1 MARSFTQAQKALP
14 AAQASISAQFPHLH
28 DRALAYLKGLL
39 LDGGLEPGDM
49 VSTES
54 IAKALGI
61 SRAPAMD
68 AVKRL
73 ANEGFLLIL
82 PQIGCRVPVPDAE
95 EVADFYALFSRSEG
109 LVTRFAAERRTD
121 EEAIKFKRLI
131 DDLEAQAADPTT
143 DSISQR
149 ALNRTRHAAIHT
161 LAKSATTADI
171 VAGMWDR
178 SDFYI
183 RAAFGNL
190 FPPTAVKAPQAKI
203 ARAIIAGDG
212 ETAEKVTIKYLN
224 ELGRKAVAKLK

>member
-1 MARSFTQAQKALP
+1 MAKSFTQSQKALP
-14 AAQASISAQFPHLH
+14 TAPASISAKFPHLH

-61 SRAPAMD
+61 SRAPATD

-82 PQIGCRVPVPDAE
+82 PQIGCRVPIPDAK

-121 EEAIKFKRLI
+121 EEAIKFKRLV
-131 DDLEAQAADPTT
+131 DDLDAQAAHNP
-143 DSISQR
+143 SESPSQR
-149 ALNRTRHAAIHT
+149 ILNRERHAAIHM

-171 VAGMWDR
+171 VASMWDR
-178 SDFYI
+178 SDFYL
-183 RAAFGNL
+183 RAAFGEFVPL
-190 FPPTAVKAPQAKI
+190 SAVKAPQTKI
-203 ARAIIAGDG
+203 AQAIIAGDG
-212 ETAEKVTIKYLN
+212 ETAERITIKYLD
-224 ELGRKAVAKLK
+224 EMGRKAVTKLK